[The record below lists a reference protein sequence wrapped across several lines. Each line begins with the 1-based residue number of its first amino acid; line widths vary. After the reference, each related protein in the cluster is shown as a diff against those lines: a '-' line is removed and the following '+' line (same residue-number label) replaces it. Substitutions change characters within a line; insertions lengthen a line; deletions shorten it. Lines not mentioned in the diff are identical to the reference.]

1 VGGSPGAPELFGR
14 RFRGDPT
21 FRWVSAVDRA
31 AAVAQ
36 VEREAALDEAAFH
49 ALWRD
54 ADALEE
60 QEQARNAEQVAAPP
74 LHPPPL
80 PH

>member
-1 VGGSPGAPELFGR
+1 
-14 RFRGDPT
+14 
-21 FRWVSAVDRA
+21 VDRA

-74 LHPPPL
+74 LHPLTL